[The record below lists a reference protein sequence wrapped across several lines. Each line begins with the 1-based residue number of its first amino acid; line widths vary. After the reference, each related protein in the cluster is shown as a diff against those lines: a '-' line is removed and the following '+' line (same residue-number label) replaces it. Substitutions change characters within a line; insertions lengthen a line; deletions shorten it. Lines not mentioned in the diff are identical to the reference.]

1 MNRAN
6 RLKRW
11 PAGARGRGTR
21 ILAVLWALAW
31 VLAAPEA
38 AGQEPGPSRAGEPG
52 PGEEGEPVP
61 PPPRSQGH
69 RRCLFCHGREDFRG
83 KVSSDGRHRLFVDED
98 EFQHSIHGRRMCWE
112 CHADA
117 DVIPH
122 RPGLERVECVRCHYV
137 GNTAGAPQT
146 RKYKEF
152 RQSVHGRLAEAG
164 DPRAPLCQDCHGTH
178 EVRPPDDP
186 TSRVHRRN
194 IPEDCGRCHARALE
208 EYRSG
213 LHGRLAGEGNLD
225 APVCTDCHSE
235 HQILRPTDPESSV
248 SPTHIP
254 EACARC
260 HEDQQVMDRYGIDVA
275 PVRTFRTSFH
285 GVALKFGMTRVA
297 NCTSCHEHHAIFSP
311 DDPRS
316 TVHRD
321 NLPRTCG
328 QSGCHPGA
336 SANFARGRI
345 HIAAHEESAGV
356 VYRVA
361 QAFKWLT
368 IIVMSGLLLHIL
380 LDLFRR
386 VRNRRAGR
394 GSDPS
399 RDRFGEDASGATAR
413 LREVLD
419 TPVQRL
425 DVFVRVQHG
434 FMAVSVIF
442 LIITGIPV
450 KFHDAGWAKDLMDG
464 VGGLEVTS
472 LIHRLAAI
480 MLMAVSAAHLFYIA
494 ATGPGRRNFRH
505 MLPRFSDV
513 RDFVHNIAYF
523 LGIRRE
529 RPRFDRFS
537 YLEKFDYWAVYWGI
551 VVMVGSGLVLWFE
564 TDAMRFIP
572 KEWVDVAK
580 EMHSDEAMLATL
592 AIVLWH
598 FFNAH
603 FNPDKF
609 PMNKVFWHGRTTIG
623 EMLEEHPRELAAMLR
638 RGTLDRARLEKVA
651 YLDPRIAE
659 MLDEVFPDRAA
670 GDGGEE

>member
-1 MNRAN
+1 M
-6 RLKRW
+6 
-11 PAGARGRGTR
+11 
-21 ILAVLWALAW
+21 
-31 VLAAPEA
+31 
-38 AGQEPGPSRAGEPG
+38 
-52 PGEEGEPVP
+52 
-61 PPPRSQGH
+61 
-69 RRCLFCHGREDFRG
+69 
-83 KVSSDGRHRLFVDED
+83 
-98 EFQHSIHGRRMCWE
+98 
-112 CHADA
+112 
-117 DVIPH
+117 
-122 RPGLERVECVRCHYV
+122 
-137 GNTAGAPQT
+137 
-146 RKYKEF
+146 
-152 RQSVHGRLAEAG
+152 
-164 DPRAPLCQDCHGTH
+164 
-178 EVRPPDDP
+178 
-186 TSRVHRRN
+186 HRRN
-194 IPEDCGRCHARALE
+194 IPEDCGRCHARALD

-213 LHGRLAGEGNLD
+213 VHGRLVGEGNLD

-235 HQILRPTDPESSV
+235 HEILRPAEPDSSV

-260 HEDQQVMDRYGIDVA
+260 HEEQQVMDRYGIDVA
-275 PVRTFRTSFH
+275 PVRTFRMSFH

-297 NCTSCHEHHAIFSP
+297 NCTSCHEHHAIFPP
-311 DDPRS
+311 DDRRS
-316 TVHRD
+316 SVHRD

-328 QSGCHPGA
+328 QEGCHPGA
-336 SANFARGRI
+336 SANFARGQI

-361 QAFKWLT
+361 QAFKGLT
-368 IIVMSGLLLHIL
+368 IVVMSGLLLHIL
-380 LDLFRR
+380 LDLSRR
-386 VRNRRAGR
+386 ARNRRAGH
-394 GSDPS
+394 GSRPS
-399 RDRFGEDASGATAR
+399 GGRSGEETPGAAAS

-425 DVFVRVQHG
+425 DLFVRVQRG

-442 LIITGIPV
+442 LILTGIPV

-472 LIHRLAAI
+472 LVHRVAATL
-480 MLMAVSAAHLFYIA
+480 LMVVSAAHLFYIA

-505 MLPRFSDV
+505 MPPRPSDV
-513 RDFVHNIAYF
+513 GDLVRNLAYF
-523 LGIRRE
+523 HGLRRE
-529 RPRFDRFS
+529 RPQFDRFS

-638 RGTLDRARLEKVA
+638 EGTLDRATIEKVA
-651 YLDPRIAE
+651 YLDPRLSE
-659 MLDEVFPDRAA
+659 MLDDVFPDRAA
-670 GDGGEE
+670 EEGGEE